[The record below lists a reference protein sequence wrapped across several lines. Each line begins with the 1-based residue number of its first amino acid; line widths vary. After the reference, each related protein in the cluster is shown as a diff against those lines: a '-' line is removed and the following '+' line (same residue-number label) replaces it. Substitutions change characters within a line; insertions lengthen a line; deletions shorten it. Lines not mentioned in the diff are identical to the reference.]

1 MDLIKYPKETMGQN
15 VNNDLLEVCHKIF
28 TIDIKQYIHQ
38 GISKFRNWKVKDNIK
53 LRNDMFYTY
62 HRLEINSETEKHRQ
76 SILGDAFKIGG
87 QKFVDQIKGYKSTI
101 VDTHRF
107 EKILNKAF
115 WDMVTEKYSQQNYE
129 WIYVI
134 LEHIL
139 NIFKTICPSKINY
152 YEEII
157 DIPFIRQRVEHG
169 VFEDMEILRKEF
181 LNIIK
186 SLHAPIYDVE
196 IEKIKN
202 TQTPLPIFLK
212 DIVERGEEIIKMIL
226 ILKNN

>member
-1 MDLIKYPKETMGQN
+1 
-15 VNNDLLEVCHKIF
+15 
-28 TIDIKQYIHQ
+28 
-38 GISKFRNWKVKDNIK
+38 
-53 LRNDMFYTY
+53 MFYTY

-87 QKFVDQIKGYKSTI
+87 QKFVDQIKGYKSMI